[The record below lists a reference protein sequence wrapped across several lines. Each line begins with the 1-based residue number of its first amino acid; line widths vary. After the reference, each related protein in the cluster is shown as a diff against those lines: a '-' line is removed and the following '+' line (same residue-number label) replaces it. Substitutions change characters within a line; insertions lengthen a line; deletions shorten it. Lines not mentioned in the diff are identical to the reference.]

1 MSFHIVADHAIR
13 PRESDVIFGLASR
26 AKEAID
32 LNGPDKI
39 INSTIGA
46 LLDDNGN
53 LITFNTVYDT
63 LKNMDNAQIA
73 SYSSLAGDPVFLDK
87 VVEACFKDKR
97 PEGYIKAV
105 ATPGGTGAIRH
116 AIYDFTN
123 EGDTCLTASWFWAPY
138 RTIADEYGRKI
149 DTYNLFNENNEFDF
163 ESYKEKFEY
172 YLNKQKRLLVILNTP
187 AHNPT
192 GYTISDDE
200 WDKIIDLAK
209 EHAKDEENKIILLV
223 DIAYVDFAG
232 PDARNFMTKFSG
244 LPANIMTLFAYSA
257 SKSYTMY
264 GLRNG
269 AIICVTSDED
279 LAEEF
284 YYSCAHSNRGTWSN
298 GTKGAM
304 QVFAAIHSDE
314 ALFEAFERE
323 RDIYRDLVKRRGD
336 AFIKSAEEVD
346 LPITN
351 YKGGFF
357 VSIPYDDPVALSEK
371 LIEDGLFV
379 VPLQN
384 GVRIAL
390 CAISEDKCKITPVL
404 IKKAIDSMQ

>member
-13 PRESDVIFGLASR
+13 PRESDVIFGLAGR
-26 AKEAID
+26 AKAAID
-32 LNGPDKI
+32 LQGPEKI

-63 LKNMDNAQIA
+63 LKDMDNAQIA
-73 SYSSLAGDPVFLDK
+73 SYSSLAGDPDFLDK

-123 EGDTCLTASWFWAPY
+123 AGDTCLTASWFWAPY
-138 RTIADEYGRKI
+138 KTIADEYGRKI
-149 DTYNLFNENNEFDF
+149 DTYNLFNEDNEFDF

-192 GYTISDDE
+192 GYTISDEE

-209 EHAKDEENKIILLV
+209 EHAKDQENKIIFLV
-223 DIAYVDFAG
+223 DIAYIDFAG
-232 PDARNFMTKFSG
+232 PDVRNFMTKFSG
-244 LPANIMTLFAYSA
+244 LPSNIMTLFAYSA

-304 QVFAAIHSDE
+304 QVFTAIHSDD
-314 ALFEAFERE
+314 LLYEAFERE
-323 RDIYRDLVKRRGD
+323 RDIYRDLLEKRGD
-336 AFIKSAEEVD
+336 TFLKSAEEVS

-384 GVRIAL
+384 GIRIAL
-390 CAISEDKCKITPVL
+390 CAISEEKCKITPVL
-404 IKKAIDSMQ
+404 IKKAMASLL

>member
-1 MSFHIVADHAIR
+1 MSFHIVADHAVR
-13 PRESDVIFGLASR
+13 PRESDVIFGIASR

-32 LNGPDKI
+32 RDGPENI

-73 SYSSLAGDPVFLDK
+73 SYSSLAGDPDFLDK
-87 VVEACFKDKR
+87 VVEACFMDHR

-123 EGDTCLTASWFWAPY
+123 IGDTCLTSNWFWAPY
-138 RTIADEYGRKI
+138 KTIADEYDRKI

-172 YLNKQKRLLVILNTP
+172 YLTKQKRLLVILNTP

-192 GYTISDDE
+192 GYTISDEE

-223 DIAYVDFAG
+223 DIAYIDFAG
-232 PDARNFMTKFSG
+232 PNTRNFMTKFSG

-304 QVFAAIHSDE
+304 QVFTAIYSDD

-323 RDIYRDLVKRRGD
+323 RDVYRDLLATRGN
-336 AFIKSAEEVD
+336 AFLKSAEEVG

-357 VSIPYDDPVALSEK
+357 VSIPYADPVALSEK

-384 GVRIAL
+384 GIRIAL
-390 CAISEDKCKITPVL
+390 CAISEDKCKITPAL
-404 IKKAIDSMQ
+404 IKKAMDSLQ